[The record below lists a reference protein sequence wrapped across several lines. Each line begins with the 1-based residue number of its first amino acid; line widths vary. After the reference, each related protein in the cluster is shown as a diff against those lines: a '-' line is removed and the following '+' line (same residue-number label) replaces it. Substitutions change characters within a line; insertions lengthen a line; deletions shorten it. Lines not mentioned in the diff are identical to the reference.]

1 MRILDNRG
9 LSCPEPVINTKRA
22 LEQQN
27 GAPLVSIVDNEVS
40 KSNVLKFARS
50 QGYRTVVRQEGTSYF
65 ITISQD
71 GPDEMRANTPAPAET
86 TSSPHTSVLYLITG
100 EEVGRGS
107 GELGRALQKT
117 FLYAL
122 AETGQQALHIVFIHG
137 GAHLTCEGSPVLVSL
152 ERLKSL
158 GWSIA
163 TCGACLDFYSL
174 KDKLA
179 IGEVTN
185 MYAIV
190 ELMRS
195 AAKVITI

>member
-50 QGYRTVVRQEGTSYF
+50 QGYRTVVRQEGTSYY
-65 ITISQD
+65 ITIGQD
-71 GPDEMRANTPAPAET
+71 GPDEMQADAPAQET
-86 TSSPHTSVLYLITG
+86 KPSPHTSVLYLITG

-137 GAHLTCEGSPVLVSL
+137 GAHLTCEGSPVLISL

-163 TCGACLDFYSL
+163 TCGACLDYYSL